1 MLSLGGFGGFA
12 IRLTIAM
19 NKLGFIGWFI
29 KFGRLALSEGTKES
43 DEKKYAN
50 NAVVHFDDNCMLY
63 LKYACEMNEGK
74 AIYRVLC

>member
-1 MLSLGGFGGFA
+1 MLSLGGFRGFA

-50 NAVVHFDDNCMLY
+50 NAVVHFDCMLY
-63 LKYACEMNEGK
+63 LKYACQMNEGK